1 MKSIEIVYCIV
12 IAVVVSIVLL
22 MGSQRP
28 IHVHLTNE
36 DMKGLCND
44 AIPYT
49 ERKGKEQKGNK
60 KETSFPKAQ
69 KYKSD
74 PQEETEG

>member
-44 AIPYT
+44 AIPYA
-49 ERKGKEQKGNK
+49 EREKKEQGNK
-60 KETSFPKAQ
+60 KETDSQKAQ

>member
-1 MKSIEIVYCIV
+1 MKSIEIIFCIT
-12 IAVVVSIVLL
+12 IAVVVSLVLL

-28 IHVHLTNE
+28 INIHFTAE

-49 ERKGKEQKGNK
+49 ERAKKEQRNH
-60 KETSFPKAQ
+60 KETNSEKAQ

-74 PQEETEG
+74 PQKETEG